1 MKSSS
6 LTYNRNSNTKR
17 IIIWG
22 AWYGSHNVG
31 DQILLLT
38 ITDILGKTLGGN
50 VHFTVPTDNPQNI
63 TAYTRRYSKW
73 DIRPLHNR
81 RQFPEIVRA
90 ISSSDLFVFGGG
102 VPFYEQ
108 PYHVAVM
115 ALLVGIARISGTPY
129 MTWTVSSQAIKSQYA
144 KSIFKWVLNG
154 ASALTYRDE
163 HTHNLFMECA
173 PKRPAFLA
181 ADPGFCLEPQ
191 YNENIWE
198 LIHPAGKPSN
208 SRPLVG
214 LTPRTLYGRNRDAET
229 HYQVKTPEQSKTE
242 IDFFTVAVDWLWE
255 HGFQPILIPMNTFPP
270 DDDRIAASQVIQ
282 SARSG
287 EHALQIKDQV
297 YPPLAPALYRECSF
311 SVVARVHGSITS
323 FIGNCPPMM
332 YAFDL
337 KHLGI
342 MESMHLSQY
351 CITEDVAT
359 PQNAIKLLDKLASE
373 SVRIREGM
381 RARLEELRQE
391 ALIPARLAAQI
402 LGR

>member
-1 MKSSS
+1 
-6 LTYNRNSNTKR
+6 LTYNKNSDKKR
-17 IIIWG
+17 IIVWG
-22 AWYGSHNVG
+22 GWYGSHNVG

-38 ITDILGKTLGGN
+38 IADILGKTLGGN
-50 VHFTVPTDNPQNI
+50 VQFTVPTENPQNVA
-63 TAYTRRYSKW
+63 AYTRRYSKW

-81 RQFPEIVRA
+81 RQFPEIVQA
-90 ISSSDLFVFGGG
+90 ISSSDLFIFGGA

-108 PYHVAVM
+108 PYHVTVM
-115 ALLVGIARISGTPY
+115 GLLVGIVRFFGIPY
-129 MTWTVSSQAIKSQYA
+129 MTWSVSSQAIKSQYA
-144 KSIFKWVLNG
+144 KSMFKWVLTG
-154 ASALTYRDE
+154 AKALTYRDV
-163 HTHNLFMECA
+163 HTRNLFAECA
-173 PKRPAFLA
+173 PNRPAFLA

-191 YNENIWE
+191 YNENIWG
-198 LIHPAGKPSN
+198 LIHQTGTHAN

-229 HYQVKTPEQSKTE
+229 HYQVKTPEQSKIE
-242 IDFFTVAVDWLWE
+242 VDFFTVALDWLWE
-255 HGFQPILIPMNTFPP
+255 HGFQPIFIPMNTFPP

-287 EHALQIKDQV
+287 EHALQIKEHIP
-297 YPPLAPALYRECSF
+297 PPLAPAVYRECAF

-323 FIGNCPPMM
+323 FIGNCPPLM

-342 MESMHLSQY
+342 MESMHLLQY
-351 CITEDVAT
+351 CISEDTAT
-359 PQNAIKLLDKLASE
+359 HQNAIELLNKLASD
-373 SVRIREGM
+373 SVLIREGM

-391 ALIPARLAAQI
+391 ALIPAKLAAQI